1 MAKTPEGKV
10 KDKVKEILATL
21 GAYYVMPQT
30 GGFGNSG
37 IPDILCCLN
46 GWFVGIE
53 CKANGGKLT
62 RLQQFHLDEIER
74 QGGIAMVI
82 DEHSLP
88 ILKQLLL
95 EKTK

>member
-10 KDKVKEILATL
+10 KDKVKLVLATL

-37 IPDILCCLN
+37 MPDILCCLN
-46 GWFVGIE
+46 GRFIGIE
-53 CKANGGKLT
+53 CKANGGRVT
-62 RLQQFHLDEIER
+62 QLQQSHLDEIER
-74 QGGIAMVI
+74 QGGIALVI

-88 ILKQLLL
+88 ILKQLLQ